1 MTGATCSRAWCTA
14 EATQTVNWRNP
25 RIHSLDRVKV
35 WLTCDD
41 HAEFLYDYLAGRDFP
56 VVVVPLGTPVLSVP
70 SAAPVSR

>member
-1 MTGATCSRAWCTA
+1 MTGATCSRAG
-14 EATQTVNWRNP
+14 WRNP